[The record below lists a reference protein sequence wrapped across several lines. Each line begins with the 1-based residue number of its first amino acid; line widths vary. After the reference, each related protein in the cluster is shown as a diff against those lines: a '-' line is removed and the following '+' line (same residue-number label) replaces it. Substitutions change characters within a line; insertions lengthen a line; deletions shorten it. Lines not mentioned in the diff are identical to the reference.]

1 MFPAHQFF
9 LELRNMPGDIDFLGT
24 CFHAVENGMATPDAI
39 VIVQN
44 MNALRDALIPGIET
58 IPVRL

>member
-1 MFPAHQFF
+1 
-9 LELRNMPGDIDFLGT
+9 MPGDIDFLWT
-24 CFHAVENGMATPDAI
+24 CFYTVENGMATPNAI

-44 MNALRDALIPGIET
+44 MDTLRDALIPGIET